1 MKTSLRLL
9 FFPIG
14 WVLLLGIGFGILLG
28 GCNQV
33 LEEYEFS
40 LEGTIASVSG
50 AGESGTITVEL
61 YRAESG
67 EGTLKQPL
75 LLVTSF
81 TLEAFGNFSQT
92 VKLPVV
98 ADRKGLVV
106 YAWVDADKNGA
117 LCTPEKRDEGSDLVV
132 VNDFPQRTVKVSLSL
147 GNLCQGPEAMFPP
160 NP

>member
-1 MKTSLRLL
+1 MKTPSRTLRYHV
-9 FFPIG
+9 G
-14 WVLLLGIGFGILLG
+14 WVLALGISLGIFLG
-28 GCNQV
+28 GCNQI

-40 LEGTIASVSG
+40 LEGSIASVSG

-61 YRAESG
+61 YHAESG

-81 TLEAFGNFSQT
+81 KLEAFGNFSQT

-106 YAWVDADKNGA
+106 YAWVDADKDGA

-132 VNDFPQRTVKVSLSL
+132 VDDFPQRTVKVSLSL
-147 GNLCQGPEAMFPP
+147 GNLCQGPEAMYPP